1 MKYWKMSFKIC
12 FRGLLKKKNVEWQTE
27 KSTYLYDTRNYQNN
41 RDVTRIE
48 NEAFFMCLH
57 FYFFLSVSTFIPT
70 KCQIKLEAKH

>member
-1 MKYWKMSFKIC
+1 MSFKIC

-57 FYFFLSVSTFIPT
+57 FYSNKVPNQTGSQTLS
-70 KCQIKLEAKH
+70 